1 MNPRWDCHL
10 HVFDPDLPTLGGH
23 YAPQAASLAQ
33 VQKLGA
39 PFGIERFVLVQ
50 PSVYGLD
57 NSVMLRALQAAPGL
71 HRGIA
76 VLDETVSESQL
87 QQMHELGVRGI
98 RFNRVSPVGRHPDP
112 AATLRVLSPALR
124 RLGWHVQW
132 FVETDELLTLP
143 DLQQECGLPFVLD
156 HVGSLRPQVPA
167 DSPAWAALERLG
179 RSGNGWLKLSAW
191 YRLQASQPYEAMDA
205 VLARLLPWFCSGEKM
220 QLVWGSDWPHTGI
233 AAPDLPDYG
242 LLLAPLLRGLSAQ
255 QCEQVLRF
263 SPQLLYG

>member
-1 MNPRWDCHL
+1 LDKKVNPRWDCHL

-87 QQMHELGVRGI
+87 QQMHELGVRASRPSG
-98 RFNRVSPVGRHPDP
+98 
-112 AATLRVLSPALR
+112 
-124 RLGWHVQW
+124 
-132 FVETDELLTLP
+132 
-143 DLQQECGLPFVLD
+143 DLASTEPCFAPFGL
-156 HVGSLRPQVPA
+156 A
-167 DSPAWAALERLG
+167 C
-179 RSGNGWLKLSAW
+179 
-191 YRLQASQPYEAMDA
+191 A
-205 VLARLLPWFCSGEKM
+205 VVCR
-220 QLVWGSDWPHTGI
+220 D
-233 AAPDLPDYG
+233 
-242 LLLAPLLRGLSAQ
+242 R
-255 QCEQVLRF
+255 
-263 SPQLLYG
+263 